1 MLKSMTKCLRPAT
14 PAPDFSS
21 GFTLEAVPEIG
32 YCRKVAHKHKF
43 VDIYPCTL
51 LLISPDLYLLH
62 AGFAVSNQPHFEA
75 LNPDRQFVDQLGREE
90 WHQRLVV
97 CVYFENLTMSRSDQ

>member
-1 MLKSMTKCLRPAT
+1 MHIIIN
-14 PAPDFSS
+14 
-21 GFTLEAVPEIG
+21 FT
-32 YCRKVAHKHKF
+32 
-43 VDIYPCTL
+43 
-51 LLISPDLYLLH
+51 DLYLLH

-97 CVYFENLTMSRSDQ
+97 CVYFEKHNDEQVRPVIKAPCNCKGFLSVCA